1 MKNNKKNEDRL
12 VSTIIEKE
20 KKNNN
25 RFVIIFLVVII
36 IILLISIFLILFLKP
51 KKKECPICSSVT
63 IKEVEVEP
71 KYQLINYNGFRFKMP
86 LNWNFVSTDN
96 KYEVTDIDSKLFISF
111 NYYDTDYSLFSSKEY
126 QKMFLETLQTSG
138 DIKIDNSEE
147 LEYNSLKYIVYY
159 GTSNSYNYML
169 VAIGNEEKI
178 ILISSQFVDKLSY
191 DNLKKSVIDFALSS
205 L

>member
-1 MKNNKKNEDRL
+1 MKNNKKNNDRL
-12 VSTIIEKE
+12 VSTVIEKE

-25 RFVIIFLVVII
+25 RVIIISLVII
-36 IILLISIFLILFLKP
+36 IIVLLICIFLMLLKP
-51 KKKECPICSSVT
+51 NKEKCPICSSVT

-96 KYEVTDIDSKLFISF
+96 KYEISDVDSKLFISF

-126 QKMFLETLQTSG
+126 QRMFLESLQTSG
-138 DIKIDNSEE
+138 DIKIDSSEE
-147 LEYNSLKYIVYY
+147 LEFNKSKYIVYY

-178 ILISSQFVDKLSY
+178 ILISSQFVDKLSF
-191 DNLKKSVIDFALSS
+191 DNMKNSVIDFVLSS
-205 L
+205 F